1 MEKDVAKIAL
11 TLVKQAIA
19 GEYSGE
25 EIVCADEEVLRSLYA
40 FSVAH
45 DVANLVGDALIK
57 NGSLKKESEAYA
69 KFSGAIFRSVLRFE
83 RSRHD
88 SEAFFDALENAGID
102 FMPLKGAVIRD
113 YYPRPEMR
121 TSCDVDVFIE
131 KKNVKKAVSV
141 LTDGCGCKFISE
153 LYDEATLKT
162 EGGVTLEI
170 HGSLA
175 DGDDG
180 NGGDT
185 ARRRYFKNAM
195 NESLVKE
202 GYKHYRLQTAEEFV
216 AYFIYHSAKHFRLGG
231 CGIKAIA
238 DAFVIKN
245 KIRYDEKVLIRK
257 LDRLKL
263 RDFYDVLFAIAE
275 KEFGSGE
282 VAGDEEFK
290 KIVATAEKFILSGGT
305 YGGGNHGEVRLATT
319 KGGKAGYIIKRA
331 FLPYGVLKQE
341 YPILVKAPVLYPFC
355 TVHRWFSALFGKKKR
370 SLKKEIQTSRSVTD
384 ERKEEISNLFD
395 SLGV

>member
-1 MEKDVAKIAL
+1 MEKDVAKTAL
-11 TLVKQAIA
+11 TLVKQAIT

-25 EIVCADEEVLRSLYA
+25 NFADFSEEFFRALFA
-40 FSVAH
+40 FSVKH
-45 DVANLVGDALIK
+45 DVSNLVGDALIK

-69 KFSGAIFRSVLRFE
+69 KFSSKIFQAVLRYE

-88 SEAFFDALENAGID
+88 SEKIFGSLENAGID
-102 FMPLKGAVIRD
+102 FMPLKGAIIREF
-113 YYPRPEMR
+113 YPRPEMR
-121 TSCDVDVFIE
+121 TSCDIDVFIE

-141 LTDGCGCKFISE
+141 LTGECGCKFYSE

-170 HGSLA
+170 HGTLS

-180 NGGDT
+180 NGGDE
-185 ARRRYFKNAM
+185 ARRRYFKDAM
-195 NESLVKE
+195 KNSLVKD
-202 GYKHYRLQTAEEFV
+202 GYKHYRLQTTEEFV

-245 KIRYDEKVLIRK
+245 KIKYDEKILIRK
-257 LDRLKL
+257 LDELKL
-263 RDFYDVLFAIAE
+263 GDFYNVLFAIAE

-282 VAGDEEFK
+282 ISGDEKFDK
-290 KIVATAEKFILSGGT
+290 LVATAEKFILSGGT
-305 YGGGNHGEVRLATT
+305 YGGGNHGDVRLATN

-341 YPILVKAPVLYPFC
+341 YPILIKAPILYPFC

-370 SLKKEIQTSRSVTD
+370 SLKNELKNSRTVTD
-384 ERKEEISNLFD
+384 ERKEEINDLFD